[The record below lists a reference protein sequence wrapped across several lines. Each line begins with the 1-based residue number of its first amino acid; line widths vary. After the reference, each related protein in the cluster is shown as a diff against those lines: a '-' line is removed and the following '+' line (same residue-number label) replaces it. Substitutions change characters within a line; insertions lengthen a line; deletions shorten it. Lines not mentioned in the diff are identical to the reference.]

1 MCGMKINPDKIY
13 VEMMLEAIRQNEG
26 HCPCQV
32 DVNKDTMCPCKAF
45 REKSECL
52 CGLYVE

>member
-1 MCGMKINPDKIY
+1 MKINSDRNF
-13 VEMMLEAIRQNEG
+13 VEMMVEAIRNNEG

-32 DVNKDTMCPCKAF
+32 DKNEDTVCPCKAY
-45 REKSECL
+45 REKNECL

>member
-26 HCPCQV
+26 YCPCQV
-32 DVNKDTMCPCKAF
+32 DKNKDTMCPCKAF
-45 REKSECL
+45 REKNECL

>member
-13 VEMMLEAIRQNEG
+13 VEMMLEAIRHNEG

-32 DVNKDTMCPCKAF
+32 DKNEDTMCPCKAF
-45 REKSECL
+45 REKNECL